1 MFQLDSKSRKSIY
14 EQVVDN
20 TKEMILS
27 KVLLA
32 DEKLPSVRDLSGTL
46 TVNPNTVQKAYRE
59 LERLGYVYS
68 VVGVGTF
75 VSKTEEGQIDEKLL
89 LNGKEQMKIS
99 IRELYYAGLTRDEI
113 MNIIQEILNTRERG
127 GAKWSLLTMFQKAL
141 KASWHYQT

>member
-127 GAKWSLLTMFQKAL
+127 GAK
-141 KASWHYQT
+141 

>member
-20 TKEMILS
+20 MKEMILS

-32 DEKLPSVRDLSGTL
+32 DEKLPSVRDLSRTL

-68 VVGVGTF
+68 MTGLGTF
-75 VSKTEEGQIDEKLL
+75 VCEPAKGQIDEMLL
-89 LNGKEQMKIS
+89 LNGKLQVKDG
-99 IRELYYAGLTRDEI
+99 IRELYYAGLVKDEI
-113 MNIIQEILNTRERG
+113 MEIIQEILNSKERG
-127 GAKWSLLTMFQKAL
+127 GAK
-141 KASWHYQT
+141 